1 MPKKRKYQLG
11 NLSSNNSFE
20 IEPENEIIIENES
33 LNEISIIK
41 STPDRACKKQKT
53 SEYGSYL

>member
-1 MPKKRKYQLG
+1 MPRKRKSRQE
-11 NLSSNNSFE
+11 NFSNNSLE
-20 IEPENEIIIENES
+20 IEPENEIISENES

>member
-1 MPKKRKYQLG
+1 MPKKRKSQLE

-20 IEPENEIIIENES
+20 IEPENEIISENES